1 MHVVKYSSQCC
12 HSAALPASWIFNRPL
27 STPKYTNIFSDGW
40 WLCDTFIICVYLFG
54 SSPLSI
60 CLDLISTKV
69 YWSEGFL
76 QSGVI
81 SKGDFWFCLRR
92 NCTAYNCF
100 DLFMSCF
107 ATWPPDPVTICD
119 GSELITSLSLMD
131 GRFLRRGFPCLTCS
145 MPAHGRLGGGFGSFE
160 ALWSWSCL
168 HCLHCLHLMFFFP
181 TIFSWDSFF
190 PQVYLQKVTSMSL
203 IAGSV

>member
-40 WLCDTFIICVYLFG
+40 WLCDTFIIRVYLFV

-92 NCTAYNCF
+92 NCTAFNCF

-107 ATWPPDPVTICD
+107 PTWPPDPVTICD
-119 GSELITSLSLMD
+119 GSELITSLSLMN

-145 MPAHGRLGGGFGSFE
+145 MLAHERLGGGFGSFE

-168 HCLHCLHLMFFFP
+168 NCLNLMFFFP
-181 TIFSWDSFF
+181 HNFLLRLFFF
-190 PQVYLQKVTSMSL
+190 PWFIYKKLPRCPLLQVVFKM
-203 IAGSV
+203 